1 MQEGPDNNTVHLTKP
16 VPILIVYGTAI
27 VQDDGEIH
35 FYRDVYGHD
44 ASLKAALA
52 KGYPYP

>member
-1 MQEGPDNNTVHLTKP
+1 MERQSSRTTEKF
-16 VPILIVYGTAI
+16 
-27 VQDDGEIH
+27 H

-44 ASLKAALA
+44 ASLEAALA